1 MKGKYIT
8 TQVLLA
14 CLSKPVL
21 KPVVKVSYPTTR
33 IIERK
38 KTTAPVESS
47 MLVEA

>member
-21 KPVVKVSYPTTR
+21 KPRKVSYPTTR
-33 IIERK
+33 IIENNKMQATPNKRELEL
-38 KTTAPVESS
+38 A
-47 MLVEA
+47 